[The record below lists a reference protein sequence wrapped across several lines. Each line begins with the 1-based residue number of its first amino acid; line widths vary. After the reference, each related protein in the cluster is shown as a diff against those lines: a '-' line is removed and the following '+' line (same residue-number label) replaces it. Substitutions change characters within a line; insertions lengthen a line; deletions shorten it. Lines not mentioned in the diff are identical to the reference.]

1 MRTLWRVFCLV
12 SVVLLPSRAEES
24 AFVAVDEKT
33 EAALQASLK
42 WLASQQ
48 QEDGSFTCGIGNRVG
63 YGYDAHAFGG
73 HVGVTAVAGMAF
85 LANGHVPGSG
95 EHAAVVE
102 GCVRYVLRCAKSNG
116 FITEHQSRMY
126 SHAFATLF
134 LAEVYGM
141 THREDLRPVLER
153 AVRLIVT
160 HQNANGGWRYSPEA
174 ADSDLSVVVC
184 LVQALRAANNA
195 GILVPRATIDRA
207 VKFIRSLAVKPGEQD
222 FGRGMQEPLPM
233 VAKEGGFHYQDGE
246 RVTFAICA
254 AGVTALH
261 GTGVY
266 EGAELDRGLHFLEL
280 RYLEKMHENPKYWR
294 QSAEIRFLPATEG
307 YATNLSGRTT
317 RQGRSLPPKVQ
328 GFQYFYG
335 HYYAAQAF
343 HQAGG
348 ARWERWYSRIRS
360 DFLAI
365 QFPDGHCEDEVGSSY
380 ASAMFALILALPK
393 GYLPI
398 FQR

>member
-1 MRTLWRVFCLV
+1 MRFLHSFVVGLLLL
-12 SVVLLPSRAEES
+12 SVLS
-24 AFVAVDEKT
+24 ASDDSTFEAVDDKT

-42 WLASQQ
+42 WLATKQQ
-48 QEDGSFTCGIGNRVG
+48 KDGSFECGIGNRVG

-73 HVGVTAVAGMAF
+73 HVGVTAIAGMAF

-95 EHAAVVE
+95 EYAHVVE
-102 GCVRYVLRCAKSNG
+102 GCIDFVTRCAKSNG
-116 FITEHQSRMY
+116 FITHQQSRMY
-126 SHAFATLF
+126 SHAFAALF
-134 LAEVYGM
+134 LAEAYGM
-141 THREDLRPVLER
+141 TQRKDVREALER
-153 AVRLIVT
+153 AVRLIVS

-184 LVQALRAANNA
+184 LVQALRAANNV
-195 GILVPRATIDRA
+195 GIQVPRSTIDRA
-207 VKFIRSLAVKPGEQD
+207 IKFIRSLVVKPGEKPSG
-222 FGRGMQEPLPM
+222 FGMMEHLPM
-233 VAKEGGFHYQDGE
+233 FAKEGGFHYQDGE

-261 GTGVY
+261 GTGIY
-266 EGAELDRGLHFLEL
+266 EGAELDRGLRFLEL
-280 RYLEKMHENPKYWR
+280 RYIDKMHEDPKYWR
-294 QSAEIRFLPATEG
+294 QSPDIRFLPATEG
-307 YATNLSGRTT
+307 YATNFTGRTT
-317 RQGRSLPPKVQ
+317 RQGRALGPKVQ

-348 ARWERWYSRIRS
+348 SRWERWYSRIRS

-380 ASAMFALILALPK
+380 ATSMFALILALPK